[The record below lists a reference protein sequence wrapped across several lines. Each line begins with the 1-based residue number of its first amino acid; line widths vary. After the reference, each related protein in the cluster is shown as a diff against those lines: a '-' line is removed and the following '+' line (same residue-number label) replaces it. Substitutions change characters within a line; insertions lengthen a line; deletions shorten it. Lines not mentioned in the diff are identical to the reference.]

1 MIWNSNNF
9 ITSLIIA
16 ISVLINLL
24 QDVRCEKCQA
34 PEIDQEKVEVLCL
47 NLKKLSTG
55 IIDNGDGTIKSATY
69 FDYLEDSCS
78 QSSEAIVIRCK
89 IGYQNKKSK
98 GEDAFLNLCKDGKWK
113 YENTDSDDCESIC
126 GKLFE
131 EKLKPT
137 PKPLLYQGNEVDI
150 KLAPW
155 HVAIY
160 RNSSNTFEQICGG
173 TIIHSNVVISAAHCF
188 YDTSYGEL
196 FDASHFWVGAGKRF
210 RRYEADE
217 PLAQFA
223 HVKKIY
229 LPLTFQS
236 QPLRSDIAIVILDR
250 HFKYNPVIAPVCL
263 DWELGPDSRHSN
275 LAATLYGWGDTKSTG
290 APSEKLLEINLIA
303 MENAECKK
311 MVDPNF
317 RSDISKDK
325 FCAINKSNATACGGD
340 SGGGLITRRQGY
352 KLTGVVS
359 EGLNAD
365 SYCSN
370 GFVTLFTRVRIFH
383 DYIKTT
389 VSENRNDEQNIKIQ
403 LYNFKDNFN

>member
-1 MIWNSNNF
+1 M
-9 ITSLIIA
+9 TLIAKSFKINLVA
-16 ISVLINLL
+16 TIFVLLNLL
-24 QDVRCEKCQA
+24 QDARCEKCQP
-34 PEIDQEKVEVLCL
+34 PEIDQEKVEVLCF
-47 NLKKLSTG
+47 NLKTLSTG
-55 IIDNGDGTIKSATY
+55 LIDNGDGNFKSSVY
-69 FDYLEDSCS
+69 FDYLEDPCS
-78 QSSEAIVIRCK
+78 QNSEAIVIRCK

-98 GEDAFLNLCKDGKWK
+98 GQDALLNLCADGKWK
-113 YENTDSDDCESIC
+113 YENTDSDDCDSIC

-131 EKLKPT
+131 EELKST

-173 TIIHSNVVISAAHCF
+173 TIIHSNIVVSAAHCF
-188 YDTSYGEL
+188 YDVSYGEL
-196 FDASHFWVGAGKRF
+196 FDASRFWVGAGKRF

-223 HVKKIY
+223 HVKKID

-236 QPLRSDIAIVILDR
+236 RPLRSDIAILILDR

-263 DWELGPDSRHSN
+263 DWELGPNSRHSN

-303 MENAECKK
+303 MENDECKTI
-311 MVDPNF
+311 VDPNF
-317 RSDISKDK
+317 RSDISSDK
-325 FCAINKSNATACGGD
+325 FCAINKNNATACGGD
-340 SGGGLITRRQGY
+340 SGGGLITMRDGY

-359 EGLNAD
+359 EGLNTD

-370 GFVTLFTRVRIFH
+370 GFVTLFTKVRIFH
-383 DYIKTT
+383 DYIKAT
-389 VSENRNDEQNIKIQ
+389 VAESRNEDQAVRKQ
-403 LYNFKDNFN
+403 FYSFQGLQ